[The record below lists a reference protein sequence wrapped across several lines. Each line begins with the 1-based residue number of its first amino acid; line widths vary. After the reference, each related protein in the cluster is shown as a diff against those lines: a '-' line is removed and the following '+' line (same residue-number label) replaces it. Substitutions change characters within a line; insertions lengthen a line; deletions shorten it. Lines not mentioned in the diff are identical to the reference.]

1 VNKLNRKTKVIS
13 ISLPE
18 EMAEEL
24 EDLSKAK
31 GRTKTDLIKEMFK
44 TYNELTAEK
53 EWSELFKSGR
63 ETAKNFKIKNEEDL
77 YNYLKK

>member
-1 VNKLNRKTKVIS
+1 MDRKTKVIS

-63 ETAKNFKIKNEEDL
+63 ETAKNFKIKNDEDL

>member
-1 VNKLNRKTKVIS
+1 
-13 ISLPE
+13 
-18 EMAEEL
+18 MAEEL